1 MCVMWRMSQICV
13 GCKSLHKYLQ
23 KILEIQKESNR
34 NPTRDKSEDNDFQGY
49 QSFVGSQEGRMS
61 LTLKNSSAS
70 ARSSAGYAE
79 TSRRSSIMPAMPSM
93 KSLMFKEEEFTVGF
107 WPGCQAPD
115 LKEVPNFSAIF
126 SSLLDILERLVMITK
141 VPCLSAG
148 TASTFDL
155 ANFRGKFVLLLFQ
168 VSFTMENFLVIF
180 SSSSPWT
187 LATSDPLSSSCLT
200 AFTLSAR
207 SPS

>member
-49 QSFVGSQEGRMS
+49 QSFVDSQEGRMS

-93 KSLMFKEEEFTVGF
+93 KSLMFKEEEFTIGF

-115 LKEVPNFSAIF
+115 LKEVPRCFTYFFLAISF
-126 SSLLDILERLVMITK
+126 RHFCHDDQGALLERWHRHHLRLGKLPWKVCPPLVPGMYIFTS
-141 VPCLSAG
+141 VNVENDCGEGSV
-148 TASTFDL
+148 TF
-155 ANFRGKFVLLLFQ
+155 
-168 VSFTMENFLVIF
+168 E
-180 SSSSPWT
+180 
-187 LATSDPLSSSCLT
+187 
-200 AFTLSAR
+200 
-207 SPS
+207 